1 MDEIQLRFR
10 DKYAQDLKEFNFQ
23 SNFNDFSG
31 EFETTRALVEKKCKE
46 IQDSK
51 QMGTFK
57 EVKNY
62 AIRLGFIFL
71 IIQSFLMDH
80 AGINEFPRKFLL
92 FPYCF
97 QKISYFSISS
107 FVKPWFCSS
116 LLIWIYAHDG
126 HLFIPGIMFLYLNS
140 WDETT
145 VFKLFS

>member
-1 MDEIQLRFR
+1 MKYKLDNEFELVFVVGYQKSLPLNYLDKLLDEIQLRFR

-62 AIRLGFIFL
+62 AIRLIFIFL

-80 AGINEFPRKFLL
+80 AGINKCPWKSLL
-92 FPYCF
+92 FQYCF

-107 FVKPWFCSS
+107 FVKP
-116 LLIWIYAHDG
+116 
-126 HLFIPGIMFLYLNS
+126 
-140 WDETT
+140 
-145 VFKLFS
+145 

>member
-62 AIRLGFIFL
+62 AIRLRFNFL
-71 IIQSFLMDH
+71 IVYTIIP
-80 AGINEFPRKFLL
+80 GINKCPRKSLL

-107 FVKPWFCSS
+107 FVKPWFCPSVP
-116 LLIWIYAHDG
+116 IWICSRWT
-126 HLFIPGIMFLYLNS
+126 FIYPWDHVPLLKQQGRNHGIFIG
-140 WDETT
+140 ET
-145 VFKLFS
+145 KPI

>member
-1 MDEIQLRFR
+1 LDKLLDEIQLRFR

-46 IQDSK
+46 IQDSR
-51 QMGTFK
+51 QMGTFQ
-57 EVKNY
+57 EVKIY
-62 AIRLGFIFL
+62 AIRLSFIFL

-80 AGINEFPRKFLL
+80 AGINKFPRKSLL

-107 FVKPWFCSS
+107 FVKP
-116 LLIWIYAHDG
+116 
-126 HLFIPGIMFLYLNS
+126 
-140 WDETT
+140 
-145 VFKLFS
+145 

>member
-1 MDEIQLRFR
+1 MKYKLDNEFELVFVVGYQKSLPLNYLDKLLDEIQLRFR

-62 AIRLGFIFL
+62 VIRLRFIFL
-71 IIQSFLMDH
+71 IIQSLLMDH
-80 AGINEFPRKFLL
+80 AGINKCPWKSLL
-92 FPYCF
+92 FQYCF

-107 FVKPWFCSS
+107 FVKP
-116 LLIWIYAHDG
+116 
-126 HLFIPGIMFLYLNS
+126 
-140 WDETT
+140 
-145 VFKLFS
+145 

>member
-1 MDEIQLRFR
+1 MNYLDKLLDEIQLRFR

-62 AIRLGFIFL
+62 AIRLRFIFL
-71 IIQSFLMDH
+71 IVHTI
-80 AGINEFPRKFLL
+80 IP
-92 FPYCF
+92 
-97 QKISYFSISS
+97 
-107 FVKPWFCSS
+107 
-116 LLIWIYAHDG
+116 DG
-126 HLFIPGIMFLYLNS
+126 SCRN
-140 WDETT
+140 
-145 VFKLFS
+145 K